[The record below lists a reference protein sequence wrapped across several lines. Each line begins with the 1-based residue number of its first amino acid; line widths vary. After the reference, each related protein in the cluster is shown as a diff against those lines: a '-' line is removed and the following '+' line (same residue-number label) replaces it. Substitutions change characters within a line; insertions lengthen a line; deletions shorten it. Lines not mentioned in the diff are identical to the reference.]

1 MDMKNNIQHVWFDMD
16 GTLTVHTADFDI
28 VHNELRYKAYSDV
41 LKKPVTP
48 NLIDDFNKMY
58 KKCGSN
64 SKVFTELGKPS
75 DFWMQYFDQ
84 IDQGRYYE
92 PVPEIYN
99 TLDIL
104 RDSVKISLFTNAK
117 LENTLRTLEVINID
131 SNWFT
136 HVISGDDI
144 KARKPALDGFRSVIE
159 KSEIPAKNIL
169 YVGDRVEVDILPAK
183 QLGLQTCLVYG
194 TSKEADYNFLKFD
207 DLLSLRS

>member
-1 MDMKNNIQHVWFDMD
+1 
-16 GTLTVHTADFDI
+16 
-28 VHNELRYKAYSDV
+28 
-41 LKKPVTP
+41 
-48 NLIDDFNKMY
+48 
-58 KKCGSN
+58 
-64 SKVFTELGKPS
+64 
-75 DFWMQYFDQ
+75 MQYFDQ

-144 KARKPALDGFRSVIE
+144 KARKPALDGFHRVIE
-159 KSEIPAKNIL
+159 KSGIPAKNIL
-169 YVGDRVEVDILPAK
+169 YVGDRVDVDILPAN
-183 QLGLQTCLVYG
+183 QLDLQTCLVYG
-194 TSKEADYNFLKFD
+194 RSSEANYSFFKFD
-207 DLLSLRS
+207 ELLSLQN

>member
-1 MDMKNNIQHVWFDMD
+1 
-16 GTLTVHTADFDI
+16 
-28 VHNELRYKAYSDV
+28 
-41 LKKPVTP
+41 
-48 NLIDDFNKMY
+48 
-58 KKCGSN
+58 
-64 SKVFTELGKPS
+64 
-75 DFWMQYFDQ
+75 MQYFDQ

-144 KARKPALDGFRSVIE
+144 KARKPALDGFYRVIE
-159 KSEIPAKNIL
+159 KSGIPPKSIL
-169 YVGDRVEVDILPAK
+169 YVGDRVDVDILPAN

-194 TSKEADYNFLKFD
+194 QSSEANYSFLKFD
-207 DLLSLRS
+207 ELLSLQN